1 MSTGESELV
10 YNRTTSDPAL
20 SLAERINAL
29 LLASDSPTHEPICF
43 TRTNILKRLNFE
55 STLERRKWV
64 TGTFPELVRMGWQ
77 CKRLIAV
84 TAEGEEILEFQ
95 RRR

>member
-1 MSTGESELV
+1 MSTTESQLV
-10 YNRTTSDPAL
+10 YDQAARGPVL

-29 LLASDSPTHEPICF
+29 LLAIDGPIEAPICF
-43 TRTNILKRLNFE
+43 TRTNILKRL
-55 STLERRKWV
+55 SLEPTPERKEWV
-64 TGTFPELVRMGWQ
+64 TGTFPELGRMGWR

-95 RRR
+95 RRH